1 MFRGKAT
8 ACVAAMKKRYMLLKC
23 GSDGCTEPID
33 CITASCM
40 DEAKEA
46 LEWMRTHH
54 PERPDLRLEAGEFFE
69 ILDEEHCSP
78 EEWRA
83 GLAKLE
89 RKRIVNPCK
98 ATDGKP

>member
-1 MFRGKAT
+1 MVVK
-8 ACVAAMKKRYMLLKC
+8 KKRYMLLKC

-33 CITASCM
+33 CVTASCM

-54 PERPDLRLEAGEFFE
+54 PERPELRLEAGEFFE
-69 ILDEEHCSP
+69 ILDEEHCPP

-89 RKRIVNPCK
+89 SKRIAHPCK
-98 ATDGKP
+98 QGEGKP